1 MPRCRQRRCG
11 MRHGLYMRRT
21 VPWFS
26 NQVLGSFLGS
36 CSAVGEAGGRRVAA
50 CGRAGVI
57 LTSPA
62 TQPCPRRGQF
72 SKAQDESTR
81 ADGLS
86 LSAEISTPQ
95 CGGMSRKRS
104 AFVSAETFSH
114 FFVRGNVLRFIPI
127 CRVPNYC
134 ILHLSLRHSPLP
146 RFLRQASAGHV
157 RSSQML

>member
-1 MPRCRQRRCG
+1 MDSWVIYAANCSLVLKSG
-11 MRHGLYMRRT
+11 S
-21 VPWFS
+21 WF
-26 NQVLGSFLGS
+26 VLGS

-50 CGRAGVI
+50 CGRAGGI

-81 ADGLS
+81 AGGLS

-114 FFVRGNVLRFIPI
+114 FFGRAKCSAVHTNLPSAKLLYPASFAPTLPTPSFPSSSFSWARE
-127 CRVPNYC
+127 
-134 ILHLSLRHSPLP
+134 ILADVVARTT
-146 RFLRQASAGHV
+146 
-157 RSSQML
+157 